1 MEPCTHD
8 HRILDTNI
16 YIYIYEFS
24 FQSVESESL
33 LCRDQAFKRVCL
45 LVLGVVG
52 WDQTNKQKKKTAQF
66 LMLFLLRLLYGYAL
80 GTENC
85 SLTDTFLVLL
95 NVLKPFVF

>member
-1 MEPCTHD
+1 MQGPGFQTSMFACTWGG
-8 HRILDTNI
+8 
-16 YIYIYEFS
+16 
-24 FQSVESESL
+24 
-33 LCRDQAFKRVCL
+33 
-45 LVLGVVG
+45 GVG
-52 WDQTNKQKKKTAQF
+52 SNKQTNKKKKKTAQF

>member
-1 MEPCTHD
+1 MTTEYLIQIYT
-8 HRILDTNI
+8 
-16 YIYIYEFS
+16 YIYMNSAFS
-24 FQSVESESL
+24 LSKVRVYCAGTRLSNEY
-33 LCRDQAFKRVCL
+33 VCL
-45 LVLGVVG
+45 YLGWWG
-52 WDQTNKQKKKTAQF
+52 GIKQTNKQKKKTAQF